1 MGSFADSIKAN
12 IREVKQEV
20 NDKILFEASQTFK
33 DVTTGTPSTWQKSE
47 WAKGLLVNQWY
58 TAENALSSDK
68 NDSKDLH
75 GVASLNRAEAIQK
88 WKTFLGKDGY
98 VSFTNNIHYAY
109 QAEALGWKYTDKYA
123 MVELA
128 MIDAKNRMG

>member
-12 IREVKQEV
+12 IKEVKQEI
-20 NDKILFEASQTFK
+20 NDRILSEASQTFK
-33 DVTTGTPSTWQKSE
+33 DVKTGTPSTWQQSE

-58 TAENALSSDK
+58 AAENSLSSEK
-68 NDSKDLH
+68 NDSKDLY
-75 GVASLNRAEAIQK
+75 GVASLNRADAIQRR
-88 WKTFLGKDGY
+88 KTFLGKDGY